1 MQESVPLSM
10 PLAVRSRPPL
20 WLRLL
25 PLWLVLLLAVGTVW
39 WWVDSG
45 RVESARAELD
55 GMVLSVAPS
64 YSARVLEVSVRPGQE
79 VRQGALLA
87 RLDAADYN
95 RRLGQAAREADDL
108 RRMAG
113 PPAGKKPPHACGT
126 PKRRKRIWC
135 AVWPRRGMKRICDS
149 DSGRKAWLPTCAPS
163 SICADW
169 TVRAARVWWGRT
181 SMPQPAVRS
190 RNPRRHGPGHCRF

>member
-79 VRQGALLA
+79 VRQGAKLSELTAAVMAALNIADDYYKAQEAAESLRGQIREYADEAASLRAENA
-87 RLDAADYN
+87 RL
-95 RRLGQAAREADDL
+95 
-108 RRMAG
+108 
-113 PPAGKKPPHACGT
+113 KKG
-126 PKRRKRIWC
+126 
-135 AVWPRRGMKRICDS
+135 
-149 DSGRKAWLPTCAPS
+149 
-163 SICADW
+163 
-169 TVRAARVWWGRT
+169 
-181 SMPQPAVRS
+181 
-190 RNPRRHGPGHCRF
+190 